1 MIKELNFDPDM
12 EPEKKETWLSKIQ
25 KWWEENIYEA
35 YIEETLYF
43 FRKIKLGIKNLIEW
57 FPIIW
62 EDRHWDDKYIFDILQ
77 HKIKLQSRYIR
88 ERDFHTL
95 AKRDSEIMDTCVRL
109 IEKVK
114 NEDYQSEYFDYHDFE
129 WKFVPLEDRPGYSSL
144 ETEEKWENFDD
155 YFKRYPLV
163 YKRVLN
169 GEGVFSL
176 DTEDDQRK
184 TRIAM
189 NIAHINHERARKL
202 LFKILESQIERWW
215 N

>member
-77 HKIKLQSRYIR
+77 HKIKLQSLMMNSLVYPLR
-88 ERDFHTL
+88 ERISIRNHDNQSIL
-95 AKRDSEIMDTCVRL
+95 IDSL
-109 IEKVK
+109 
-114 NEDYQSEYFDYHDFE
+114 H
-129 WKFVPLEDRPGYSSL
+129 
-144 ETEEKWENFDD
+144 
-155 YFKRYPLV
+155 
-163 YKRVLN
+163 
-169 GEGVFSL
+169 FSL
-176 DTEDDQRK
+176 F
-184 TRIAM
+184 
-189 NIAHINHERARKL
+189 L
-202 LFKILESQIERWW
+202 
-215 N
+215 